1 MTKPKMKEF
10 AKFLAEVEA
19 VEQRAHALGLNA
31 TAHMVNAAKNRAG
44 WEIADKVATPAVIV
58 NKGKA

>member
-1 MTKPKMKEF
+1 MAKPKMKEF

-44 WEIADKVATPAVIV
+44 WEIADKMATPAVTAER
-58 NKGKA
+58 KP